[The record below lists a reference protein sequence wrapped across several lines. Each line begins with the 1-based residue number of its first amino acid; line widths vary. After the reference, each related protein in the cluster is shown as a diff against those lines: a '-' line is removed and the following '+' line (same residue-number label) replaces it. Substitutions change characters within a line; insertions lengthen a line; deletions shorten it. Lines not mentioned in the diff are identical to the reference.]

1 MPEITAALVKS
12 LREKTDLPMMDCKR
26 ALEENGGDVDK
37 AIEYLQKKHRGKLET
52 KADRETGEGRIGV
65 FIGDGVA
72 GIAEIRCETAQV
84 AKSDPFIKLCNEIAA
99 AVARQSESAPADAAV
114 LGVKLPDGRSVK
126 DAMGDV
132 FGKVGEN
139 MRIARARRV
148 PGLRF
153 GSYVHHDGKTG
164 VLVAVEGKPTT
175 PDVLKDLC
183 QHIAFSKPA
192 GIRREDIPGEKVNE
206 VREMARSVA
215 REEGKP
221 AQIVEKIA
229 EGKVNA
235 WFAERVLLEQEH
247 VKVTKTKVGDVLKQ
261 GGITGVTAM
270 VVMVVGGH

>member
-1 MPEITAALVKS
+1 MPEITAALVKN

-72 GIAEIRCETAQV
+72 GISEVRCETAQV

-99 AVARQSESAPADAAV
+99 AVVRQSESAPADTAV
-114 LGVKLPDGRSVK
+114 LAVKLPDGRSVK

-139 MRIARARRV
+139 MKIARARRV
-148 PGLRF
+148 TGSCF
-153 GSYVHHDGKTG
+153 GSYIHHDGKTG
-164 VLVAVEGKPTT
+164 VLVAVEGKPTN

-192 GIRREDIPGEKVNE
+192 GIRREDIPGKQVEE
-206 VREMARSVA
+206 VREMARAVA

-221 AQIVEKIA
+221 AQIVDKIA
-229 EGKVNA
+229 DGKVNA

>member
-1 MPEITAALVKS
+1 MPEITAGLVKS

-26 ALEENGGDVDK
+26 ALEEAGGNMDK
-37 AIEYLQKKHRGKLET
+37 AIENLKKQHRGKLET

-65 FIGDGVA
+65 LIGKGVA
-72 GIAEIRCETAQV
+72 GIVEVRCETAQV
-84 AKSDPFIKLCNEIAA
+84 AKSDPFIKLCNDVAA
-99 AVARQSESAPADAAV
+99 AVANQPDSSPSPETV
-114 LGVKLPDGRSVK
+114 LTTKLSDGHTVK

-139 MRIARARRV
+139 MKITRARRIT
-148 PGLRF
+148 GSCF

-164 VLVAVEGKPTT
+164 VLVAVEGKPAN

-192 GIRREDIPGEKVNE
+192 GIRREDIPAKQVEE
-206 VREMARSVA
+206 VRELARAVA
-215 REEGKP
+215 RDEGKP
-221 AQIVEKIA
+221 AQIVDKIA
-229 EGKVNA
+229 DGKVNA

-261 GGITGVTAM
+261 NGVTGVTDM
-270 VVMVVGGH
+270 VVMVVGGK